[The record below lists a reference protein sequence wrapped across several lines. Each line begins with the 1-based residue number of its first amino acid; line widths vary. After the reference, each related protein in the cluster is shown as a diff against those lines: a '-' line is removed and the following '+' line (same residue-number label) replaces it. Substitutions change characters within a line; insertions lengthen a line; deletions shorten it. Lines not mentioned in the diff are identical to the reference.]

1 MPDREKTIKGLM
13 ELHSSK
19 ETMDIIRDAIV
30 LLREQE
36 PEIVRCKDCKHWGT
50 SDCAMYNTWGDDEPT
65 PDDWFCPIGE
75 RRDDDA

>member
-13 ELHSSK
+13 ELHGSK

-36 PEIVRCKDCKHWGT
+36 PEIVRCKDCKHHRENICEVLIGIY
-50 SDCAMYNTWGDDEPT
+50 DP
-65 PDDWFCPIGE
+65 DWFCADGE
-75 RRDDDA
+75 RR